1 MIHFSVSVSNAD
13 LRSKQRTYCVQLIGR
28 RLTKNCLC
36 VESKRWKHRGPLYTS
51 TNGRSVIGEDFNT
64 VIVDNIFSIFATVI
78 MLPFRPPYG
87 VFGTLL
93 DIVGV
98 SS

>member
-1 MIHFSVSVSNAD
+1 MTNFSVSVSTAD
-13 LRSKQRTYCVQLIGR
+13 LGSKQWTYCVQLIGR
-28 RLTKNCLC
+28 KLTKNGLC
-36 VESKRWKHRGPLYTS
+36 VDSKRWKQRGPLFTS